1 MTRARTV
8 GMLLMLAGGA
18 LASESLG
25 DDSFDFFDYLGSMV
39 EQEGEW
45 IDPVAMDFETTAE
58 AVDDVDESVPAGV
71 EAGEDDG

>member
-1 MTRARTV
+1 MRVRTI
-8 GMLLMLAGGA
+8 GMLLMLTGGA

-45 IDPVAMDFETTAE
+45 VDPVAMDFETTAE
-58 AVDDVDESVPAGV
+58 VVDEVDESVPAGIEV
-71 EAGEDDG
+71 GEDDG